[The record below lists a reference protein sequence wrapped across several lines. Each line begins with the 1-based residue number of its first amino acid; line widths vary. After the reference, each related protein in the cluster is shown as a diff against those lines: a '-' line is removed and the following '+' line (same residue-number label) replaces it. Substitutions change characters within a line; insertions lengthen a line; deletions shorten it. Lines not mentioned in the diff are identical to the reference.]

1 MPAIAKSSKFV
12 TSKWCLPQLNTHLI
26 VYTNI
31 RQFLREEIGKY
42 TMGLYRGEYAEM
54 KMNVTTKVLLT
65 KMMMARTMMMKI
77 NFILRAG
84 NA

>member
-1 MPAIAKSSKFV
+1 
-12 TSKWCLPQLNTHLI
+12 
-26 VYTNI
+26 
-31 RQFLREEIGKY
+31 
-42 TMGLYRGEYAEM
+42 MGLYRGEYAEM

>member
-1 MPAIAKSSKFV
+1 
-12 TSKWCLPQLNTHLI
+12 
-26 VYTNI
+26 
-31 RQFLREEIGKY
+31 
-42 TMGLYRGEYAEM
+42 MGLYRDEYAEM
-54 KMNVTTKVLLT
+54 KMNVTTIVLLT